1 MLIVL
6 SYNLK
11 LKETPFN
18 ESHQLDHPS
27 SPEIPFQA
35 DLETIERIKKE
46 NGGYMGWR

>member
-1 MLIVL
+1 MQE

-18 ESHQLDHPS
+18 ESHQLALPS

-35 DLETIERIKKE
+35 DLQAIDRIKRAI
-46 NGGYMGWR
+46 GGYMGWR